1 MKLRNVLA
9 MARKEVRHLVRDVR
23 SLALMFLLPAMML
36 FIYGYAIRLD
46 IAHAPIGLLQEDHDS
61 QARELAGHFEA
72 SPAFSVV
79 RHFGDRAA
87 LREAVTRRD
96 VWAAVVIPAG
106 FGRDLGQGRARVQ
119 LILDGTDAN
128 TGRIVRNAVLQLVND
143 QALAV
148 RRPQAMVTVEMRTWF
163 NETSESRYSIV
174 PGVIVMVMGVVGTL
188 MTALTVAR
196 EIESG
201 NIVLLRTTP
210 LTRAEF
216 LLGKLAPYFAVGM
229 IDVLGCVAA
238 ALFIFDV
245 PLRGS
250 LLELAGVS
258 ALFLVVVMAQGALI
272 SLLAGN
278 QILASQLVQ
287 VTTFLPA
294 FLLSGVIYAI
304 ANMPPAVQAVT
315 MIVPARYFVTLSKSI
330 FLKGTTVGVLWINVG
345 ALALELAVF
354 AVLMLRRARVLGLR
368 S

>member
-46 IAHAPIGLLQEDHDS
+46 VSHAPIGVLLEEHETS
-61 QARELAGHFEA
+61 ARDLAAHFDA

-79 RHFGDRAA
+79 RHLPDRQA
-87 LREAVTRRD
+87 LASALMRRD
-96 VWAAVVIPAG
+96 VWAAIVIPKG
-106 FGRDLGQGRARVQ
+106 FTSDLHQGHARVQ
-119 LILDGTDAN
+119 LILDGMDAN
-128 TGRIVRNAVLQLVND
+128 TARIVRNAVLQLVND
-143 QALAV
+143 QANQIH
-148 RRPQAMVTVEMRTWF
+148 RPTGMIEVQMRTWF

-188 MTALTVAR
+188 MTALTIAR
-196 EIESG
+196 EMESG

-210 LTRAEF
+210 LSRGEF
-216 LLGKLAPYFAVGM
+216 LLGKLLPYFVVGM
-229 IDVLGCVAA
+229 IDVFGCVIA

-250 LLELAGVS
+250 LIELAGVS
-258 ALFLVVVMAQGALI
+258 ALFLAVVMSQGALI

-278 QILASQLVQ
+278 QILAAQLVQ

-304 ANMPPAVQAVT
+304 ANMPQAVQAVT
-315 MIVPARYFVTLSKSI
+315 MIVPARYFVAMSKSI
-330 FLKGTTVGVLWINVG
+330 FLKGTTMGVLWINIG
-345 ALALELAVF
+345 ALLVELAV
-354 AVLMLRRARVLGLR
+354 LGSWMLRRARVLGLR
-368 S
+368 